1 MPAELGVRQVAAE
14 EGRILQALLRCKLPP
29 NSVDLQFV
37 IALDTGARDGID
49 IMTPGREAYL
59 WRIARR
65 YRDRLPQELQ
75 SVIKQR
81 G

>member
-1 MPAELGVRQVAAE
+1 M
-14 EGRILQALLRCKLPP
+14 LQALLRCKLSGH
-29 NSVDLQFV
+29 SVDLQFV
-37 IALDTGARDGID
+37 LGIYSGARQGLD

-75 SVIKQR
+75 SVITRRRWKR
-81 G
+81 KG